1 MVALGRS
8 VSPVAPDALFVG
20 RRRELV
26 ELRGAW
32 DDVAAGTGR
41 LFLLS
46 GEAGIGKTRLVET
59 IAREASGKGAR
70 VVWGRA
76 WEDGGAPA
84 LWPWIQILRELSLA
98 VERDGVPP
106 PGPLTS
112 LLIPPG
118 RLSEAAGAIGRA
130 DQFPLF
136 DAVADLLAQR
146 ARDAP
151 LVLAFDDLHA
161 ADAASLRLL
170 DFVARALPHHPW
182 FVLGTYRPVEAQR
195 SPPVAELLHRIARQG
210 RSLPLTGLSE
220 EESRRF
226 VELAFGCS
234 PTDGVARALHQ
245 TTEGNPFFLDEVVRL
260 MLATPGCE
268 RLDRLPPGGVPLPSA
283 VRDAVRQRLRPLST
297 ATLATLEVASVVGR
311 EFSAGL
317 LRQVTVGN
325 EVDLPRQ
332 LDEALAQ
339 QLVRRLDAIGEAYT
353 FTHNLVRETLYDDLA
368 AERRLDLHR
377 RIGAVLRR
385 VHGDDLDAHVEEIAH
400 HALQTTAVDGVEE
413 GVAWA
418 MRAARRAESVAA
430 FQHAAHWYDRALA
443 LVDTPMQPPLR
454 AVALLLA
461 KGEALSQAW
470 NTDSAQASLRE
481 AARRA
486 RAAIDRGDATAI
498 QPFVR
503 AVLGLG
509 ETGIGMPRGQ
519 VDAELV
525 GMLERAADLLAAAP
539 DGALRARVQGRLAL
553 ELYFSPDAERRHA
566 LVQSADRLAR
576 DSGDR
581 RAMAFIAGVRL
592 VTDWDAPDPRLR
604 LRHADVAVAAALEAG
619 DRDLEFRARVF
630 RCMDL
635 IELGDAAAW
644 RAEIERYAA
653 GVARHRRPA
662 YEGSLATLRILD
674 ALWCGRFA
682 DADEQCRALA
692 TAAER
697 WEDSYVRISSQ
708 LQDLALRLECGG
720 LEEIEPFV
728 RAVAAVAGVP
738 PEARAALAMVL
749 RGGGKHDEARA
760 VFASLAAQGFADLE
774 RERHL
779 QSILA
784 WLAELTAAYGTPAL
798 QRALR
803 QRLAGQRG
811 TFLSFAA
818 RLCFGPS
825 EYYRGLL
832 DLALNDVD
840 AAERSFE
847 TALERSRAEG
857 GVPAA
862 ARAEVGLARCL
873 LRRGDDEALRRA
885 ARILEQVERTA
896 ADLAMAPLRQEVDA
910 LRRQLAIGAASVDV
924 DAVAAPRLA
933 AGERGGRVVAFV
945 RPTTSGARGS
955 RHEER
960 EPEPAPPS
968 VFRLEE
974 GLWTVAHGGTVLRL
988 QRSKGLRYLAELLRY
1003 PGREL
1008 HALELAALDAP
1019 VADAVATG
1027 LGRRMPGA
1035 PSRRDGDG
1043 EPVLDHRARGEYQRR
1058 LAELRHQL
1066 QEAEEFHDL
1075 GRIEP
1080 LRREMESLTT
1090 ELARAVGL
1098 GRRDRLHGSR
1108 AERARLNVTRAVHTA
1123 IQRIAAGHPALGRH
1137 LAAAVQTGAFCRYCP
1152 PAGDT
1157 IAWQW

>member
-1 MVALGRS
+1 MVARGSS
-8 VSPVAPDALFVG
+8 VPAVAPDARFVG
-20 RRRELV
+20 RARELA
-26 ELRGAW
+26 ELRAAW

-59 IAREASGKGAR
+59 LAREASAKGAR

-84 LWPWIQILRELSLA
+84 LWPWIQILRELTFGT
-98 VERDGVPP
+98 ERDGGPP
-106 PGPLTS
+106 PGPLTA
-112 LLIPPG
+112 LLAPAG
-118 RLSEAAGAIGRA
+118 RLSQTAGAIGRA

-136 DAVADLLAQR
+136 DAVADLLAR
-146 ARDAP
+146 IARDTP

-170 DFVARALPHHPW
+170 DFVARSLPHHRW

-195 SPPVAELLHRIARQG
+195 TPPVAELLHRIARQG

-220 EESRRF
+220 EESRHF
-226 VELAFGCS
+226 VELAFGCA
-234 PTDGVARALHQ
+234 PTDVVARALHQ

-260 MLATPGCE
+260 VLSMPGCE
-268 RLDRLPPGGVPLPSA
+268 RLERLPRGGVPLPVA
-283 VRDAVRQRLRPLST
+283 VRDALRQRLHPLSA
-297 ATLATLEVASVVGR
+297 ATVATLEIASVVGR

-317 LRQVTVGN
+317 LRQVAAGDVLD
-325 EVDLPRQ
+325 VPAQ

-339 QLVRRLDAIGEAYT
+339 QLVRRLDDVGEGYA

-368 AERRLDLHR
+368 AERRLELHR

-385 VHGDDLDAHVEEIAH
+385 VHADDLDAHVEEIAH
-400 HALQTTAVDGVEE
+400 HALQTTAVDGIEE
-413 GVAWA
+413 AVAWA
-418 MRAARRAESVAA
+418 TRAARRAESVAA
-430 FQHAAHWYDRALA
+430 FQHAAQWYDRALS

-454 AVALLLA
+454 AVTLLLA

-486 RAAIDRGDATAI
+486 RAAIDRGDASAT

-519 VDAELV
+519 VDDELV
-525 GMLERAADLLAAAP
+525 DMLEMAVDLVAEAP
-539 DGALRARVQGRLAL
+539 DLAQRARVQGRLAL
-553 ELYFSPDAERRHA
+553 ELYFSADAERRHA
-566 LVQSADRLAR
+566 LVQSAERLAR
-576 DSGDR
+576 DSGDP

-604 LRHADVAVAAALEAG
+604 LRHADLAVAAALEVG

-682 DADEQCRALA
+682 EADEQCRALA

-697 WEDSYVRISSQ
+697 WEDSYVRISSH
-708 LQDLALRLECGG
+708 LQDLALRLERGG
-720 LEEIEPFV
+720 IEEIEPFV
-728 RAVAAVAGVP
+728 RAAASIPGVP
-738 PEARAALAMVL
+738 PEGRAALAMVL
-749 RGGGKHDEARA
+749 RGVGKHDEARA
-760 VFASLAAQGFADLE
+760 VFAGLAAQGFADLE

-784 WLAELTAAYGTPAL
+784 WLTELTAAYGTPAL

-811 TFLSFAA
+811 TFLNFVA

-847 TALERSRAEG
+847 TALERSRAAG

-862 ARAEVGLARCL
+862 ARAELGLARCL
-873 LRRGDDEALRRA
+873 LQRGDDEALRRA
-885 ARILEQVERTA
+885 ARIIEQVDRVA
-896 ADLAMAPLRQEVDA
+896 ADLAMTPLQQEVDA
-910 LRRQLAIGAASVDV
+910 LRRQLTMGEVDCAV
-924 DAVAAPRLA
+924 DAAPATRLA
-933 AGERGGRVVAFV
+933 AGDRGGRVVPFV
-945 RPTTSGARGS
+945 RPASLGSRGAR
-955 RHEER
+955 HDEK
-960 EPEPAPPS
+960 EPGPTPPS

-1019 VADAVATG
+1019 AGDAGGTRQ
-1027 LGRRMPGA
+1027 GRRVSSP
-1035 PSRRDGDG
+1035 PSHRDGEG
-1043 EPVLDHRARGEYQRR
+1043 EPVLDQRARGAYQSR

-1080 LRREMESLTT
+1080 LRREMEALTA

-1098 GRRDRLHGSR
+1098 GRRDRLQGSR

-1123 IQRIAAGHPALGRH
+1123 IQRIAEGHPALGRH
-1137 LAAAVQTGAFCRYCP
+1137 LAAAVQTGAFCRYRP
-1152 PAGDT
+1152 PAGDS
-1157 IAWQW
+1157 IAWQL